1 MNEDIIKEVANRT
14 KGEIYLGVVGAVRS
28 GKSTFI
34 RRFMEKKVLPLVT
47 DDGLHNKI
55 KDELPQSSDGK
66 TIMTVEPKFI
76 PSNNI
81 KINIGDDVNF
91 YLRLVDC
98 VGFVIPSA
106 KGYKNEDGTNRTIKT
121 PWSVDEMPFEE
132 AAILGTKK
140 VIESH
145 TNIGIVV
152 TSDGTF
158 GDFTRVEY
166 ETVEE
171 SIINELKN
179 AGKPFIVVLNTAF
192 PNDQKTINLKE
203 EIKDKY
209 GVSVVVLDVV
219 DMEETDIDNLLKM
232 ALDEFDIEEL
242 NINLPN
248 WVNMLSDDISFKSHF
263 NEELSNT
270 TSAYRKM
277 KDIFNIQNTFKESGL
292 FASVEVE
299 DINPGTGIVTL
310 NLNCSEET
318 YNQVVEEILGGRI
331 DDKEYFIRTIQSMK
345 LAKETYSKVGDAL
358 KLTEQCGYG
367 ISIPTIKD
375 MSLST
380 PELIKQGNRY
390 GIKIKATAPAI
401 HLVQVEIES
410 TFEPII
416 GSIEQSQALIDHMLE
431 DYEDNPEKVWNSEIF
446 GRKLCD
452 VINDGIKAKI
462 NAVPDIVQCKYK
474 ESISKVVNNGK
485 GGVISIIL

>member
-1 MNEDIIKEVANRT
+1 
-14 KGEIYLGVVGAVRS
+14 
-28 GKSTFI
+28 
-34 RRFMEKKVLPLVT
+34 
-47 DDGLHNKI
+47 
-55 KDELPQSSDGK
+55 
-66 TIMTVEPKFI
+66 
-76 PSNNI
+76 
-81 KINIGDDVNF
+81 
-91 YLRLVDC
+91 
-98 VGFVIPSA
+98 
-106 KGYKNEDGTNRTIKT
+106 
-121 PWSVDEMPFEE
+121 
-132 AAILGTKK
+132 
-140 VIESH
+140 
-145 TNIGIVV
+145 
-152 TSDGTF
+152 
-158 GDFTRVEY
+158 
-166 ETVEE
+166 
-171 SIINELKN
+171 
-179 AGKPFIVVLNTAF
+179 
-192 PNDQKTINLKE
+192 
-203 EIKDKY
+203 
-209 GVSVVVLDVV
+209 
-219 DMEETDIDNLLKM
+219 
-232 ALDEFDIEEL
+232 
-242 NINLPN
+242 
-248 WVNMLSDDISFKSHF
+248 MLSDDISFKSHF

-331 DDKEYFIRTIQSMK
+331 DDKEHFIKTIQNMK

-367 ISIPTIKD
+367 ISIPNIKD

-401 HLVQVEIES
+401 HLVQVEVES

>member
-1 MNEDIIKEVANRT
+1 MNEDIIQEVANRT

-34 RRFMEKKVLPLVT
+34 RRFMEQKVLPLIN
-47 DDGLHNKI
+47 DESLHNKI
-55 KDELPQSSDGK
+55 QDELPQSADGK

-98 VGFVIPSA
+98 VGFIIPSA
-106 KGYKNEDGTNRTIKT
+106 KGYLNEDGSNRTIKT
-121 PWSVDEMPFEE
+121 PWSLDEMPFED
-132 AAILGTKK
+132 AAVIGTKK

-158 GDFTRVEY
+158 GDFTRSEF
-166 ETVEE
+166 EKVEE
-171 SIINELKN
+171 DIIKELQSV
-179 AGKPFIVVLNTAF
+179 GKPFVIVLNTVY
-192 PNDQKTINLKE
+192 PNEQKTITLQE
-203 EIKDKY
+203 QIKDKY
-209 GVSVVVLDVV
+209 GVSVVILDVLNMDV
-219 DMEETDIDNLLKM
+219 SDIDNLLKV
-232 ALDEFDIEEL
+232 ALSEFDIEEL
-242 NINLPN
+242 NIKLPN
-248 WVNMLSDDISFKSHF
+248 WVNKLSDDVSFKQCF
-263 NEELSNT
+263 NEELSTT

-277 KDIFNIQNTFKESGL
+277 KDIFVIQESFKSSGL
-292 FASVEVE
+292 FSGVEVD
-299 DINPGTGIVTL
+299 DINPGTGVVTL
-310 NLNCSEET
+310 SLNCSEDT
-318 YNQVVEEILGGRI
+318 YNQVVEEILGGKL
-331 DDKEYFIRTIQSMK
+331 DDKEHFIETIQNMK
-345 LAKETYSKVGDAL
+345 VAKDTYSKVGDAL

-367 ISIPTIKD
+367 ISIPTIND

-401 HLVQVEIES
+401 HLVQVEVES

-416 GSIEQSQALIDHMLE
+416 GSIEQSQALIDHMLA
-431 DYEDNPEKVWNSEIF
+431 DYEENPEKVWNSEIF

-474 ESISKVVNNGK
+474 ESISKVVNNGR